1 MVWEKE
7 KDFEIMEELERYDL
21 EYEIDDDSIR
31 LDPDTFLEEDDD
43 EHEEYELEDD
53 LEDNQENKY

>member
-1 MVWEKE
+1 MWEKE

-21 EYEIDDDSIR
+21 EYEIDDDSLR